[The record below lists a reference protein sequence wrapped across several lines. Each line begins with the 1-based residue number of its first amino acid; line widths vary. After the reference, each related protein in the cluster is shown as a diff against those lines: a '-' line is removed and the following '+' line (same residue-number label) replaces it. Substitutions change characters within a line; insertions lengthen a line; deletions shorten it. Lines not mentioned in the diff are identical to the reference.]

1 MNVND
6 ETARLW
12 RELKTHL
19 IRTQGREGAAE
30 FMAHAA
36 RTLQAEAKR
45 TQYDAAVFRAAP

>member
-19 IRTQGREGAAE
+19 IRTQGRDGAAE
-30 FMAHAA
+30 FLAHAA
-36 RTLQAEAKR
+36 RTLQAEARR
-45 TQYDAAVFRAAP
+45 THFDAEVFRASR